1 MLCLWLRVDT
11 CKPELK
17 QRCAATLIL
26 GTPQY
31 AVREVQQTGATT
43 GRQDMSDDNT
53 QLRAAIDSMH
63 TPIYIKDLDGRY
75 IYANDVAC
83 AMRNLPRSQV
93 IGKRDADLFPKDTAD
108 IIKSHDQHVITSGQS
123 ATLETYLPNTELDGM
138 RCFLSLKQPLF
149 DEAGQVNAVAGITID
164 IDERKRH
171 ENELIALKNQFAAT
185 LQAIPDLMFE
195 LDLEGRY
202 HAHHVPRDDLMTV
215 SASTLLGQTIWE
227 VLPPLAARTCH
238 QALKD
243 ALAHGFSIGHQ
254 FRLDLEQGPEWFELS
269 VAQKA
274 PIGNEPPRFIALSR
288 HITQR
293 KLAEQ
298 ALQESESMLRAMVD
312 NTPVAYWARDL
323 DGRCIME
330 NAMVVTFVGSQLGK
344 TLEESGLDADDLIAW
359 QEHNRRAYAG
369 EVVDVEHTSR
379 ATASG
384 DLRIFHILLAP
395 IKVAGNIVG
404 IVGFSQDITE
414 RKRHEER
421 IHQLAF
427 FDPLTQLPNR
437 RLMFDRLEHA
447 LASGARH
454 HRMGALLMIDLDH
467 FKELNDTHGHTAG
480 DWLLVEV
487 AARLSR
493 SIRQGDTT
501 ARLGGDEFVV
511 ILEDLGGA
519 PGNPAQAA
527 TITNQIRDEFN
538 QPFYLAAGPQDG
550 VITYHC
556 SASIGV
562 ALFGDVDITATEL
575 LRRVD
580 TAMYQAK
587 AAGRNTLCFFD
598 PAMQAAAAARSAMN
612 ADLHEALGLG
622 QFELHYQVQ
631 MDEQRRPTGA
641 ETLLRWR
648 HPDKGMIAPASFIA
662 LAEDTGLIV
671 PLGAWV
677 LETACRQLA
686 VWSTR
691 PEMAHLS
698 LAVNVSACQF
708 RQLTFTDQVQQL
720 LASTGA
726 PANKLKLELT
736 ESTLI
741 EDADAVVR
749 RMEEL
754 QALGI
759 RFSLDD
765 FGTGYSSLTY
775 LKRLPLAQLKIDQS
789 FVRDL
794 LTDANDAA
802 IVKTIVALGNSLG
815 LAVIAEG
822 VETEDQLAF
831 LAEHGC
837 REYQG
842 YLFSKP
848 VPLAAFESLL
858 MAGRHP
864 SA

>member
-1 MLCLWLRVDT
+1 
-11 CKPELK
+11 
-17 QRCAATLIL
+17 
-26 GTPQY
+26 
-31 AVREVQQTGATT
+31 
-43 GRQDMSDDNT
+43 MSGEINENK

-63 TPIYIKDLDGRY
+63 TPIYIKDLSGRY
-75 IYANDVAC
+75 TYVNDVAC
-83 AMRNLPRSQV
+83 ALQGLPRSQV
-93 IGKRDADLFPKDTAD
+93 IGKRDSDLFSADTAAS
-108 IIKSHDQHVITSGQS
+108 IKAYDQRVIASRLP
-123 ATLETYLPNTELDGM
+123 ATIETYLSNAAHDDV
-138 RCFLSLKQPLF
+138 RCYLSFKQALF
-149 DEAGQVNAVAGITID
+149 DETGQVNAVVGITID

-171 ENELIALKNQFAAT
+171 EDELVALKNQFAAT

-195 LDLEGRY
+195 LDLAGRY
-202 HAHHVPRDDLMTV
+202 HAHHVPREDLMTV
-215 SASTLLGQTIWE
+215 STSALLGRTIWE
-227 VLPPLAARTCH
+227 VLPPLAAQTFH
-238 QALKD
+238 QALQE
-243 ALAHGFSIGHQ
+243 ALAQGFSTGHQ
-254 FRLDLEQGPEWFELS
+254 FRLDLEQGSEWFELS

-274 PIGNEPPRFIALSR
+274 PIGDEAPRFIALSR

-293 KLAEQ
+293 KVAEQ
-298 ALQESESMLRAMVD
+298 ALQESVSLLRAVVD

-323 DGRCIME
+323 NGRCIME
-330 NAMVVTFVGSQLGK
+330 NAMVVKFVGSQLGK
-344 TLEESGLDADDLIAW
+344 TLEESGLNAANLTAW

-369 EVVDVEHTSR
+369 EVVDVEHTSLSPF
-379 ATASG
+379 TG
-384 DLRIFHILLAP
+384 VLCTFHILLAP
-395 IKVAGNIVG
+395 IRVEGDIVG
-404 IVGFSQDITE
+404 IVGFSQDITD
-414 RKRHEER
+414 RKRREER

-447 LASGARH
+447 LATSVRH
-454 HRMGALLMIDLDH
+454 HRMGALLLIDLDH
-467 FKELNDTHGHTAG
+467 FKELNDTHGHTTG
-480 DWLLVEV
+480 DALLGVV
-487 AARLSR
+487 ATRLSR

-511 ILEDLGGA
+511 ILEDIDGA
-519 PGNPAQAA
+519 LDSLAQADA
-527 TITNQIRDEFN
+527 VAIKIRDELN
-538 QPFYLAAGPQDG
+538 QPFQLAAGIPGD

-556 SASIGV
+556 SASIGI
-562 ALFGDVDITATEL
+562 AMFGDQIVTAAEL
-575 LRRVD
+575 LRRAD

-587 AAGRNTLCFFD
+587 AAGRNTLRFFD
-598 PAMQAAAAARSAMN
+598 PAMQAAAAARTAMN

-631 MDEQRRPTGA
+631 MNEQRQPTGA

-648 HPDKGMIAPASFIA
+648 HPHKGMISPASFIA

-671 PLGAWV
+671 PLGSWV

-686 VWSTR
+686 IWSTA

-698 LAVNVSACQF
+698 LAVNVSARQF
-708 RQLTFTDQVQQL
+708 KQLAFTDQVQQL

-741 EDADAVVR
+741 EDADVVVK
-749 RMEEL
+749 RMQEL

-765 FGTGYSSLTY
+765 FGTGYSSLAY

-794 LTDANDAA
+794 LTDTNDVA

-822 VETEDQLAF
+822 VETEAQLAV

-848 VPLAAFESLL
+848 VPLAAFERLL
-858 MAGRHP
+858 KTDRCLPADR
-864 SA
+864 

>member
-1 MLCLWLRVDT
+1 
-11 CKPELK
+11 
-17 QRCAATLIL
+17 
-26 GTPQY
+26 
-31 AVREVQQTGATT
+31 
-43 GRQDMSDDNT
+43 MSDENKL
-53 QLRAAIDSMH
+53 LRAAIDCMH

-75 IYANDVAC
+75 LYANDLAC
-83 AMRNLPRSQV
+83 AMRGLPRDQV
-93 IGKRDADLFPKDTAD
+93 IGKCDADLFPQATAD
-108 IIKSHDQHVITSGQS
+108 VIRSQDQQVISSGQP
-123 ATLETYLPNTELDGM
+123 ATLEAVLPSLGHEGFRCYLS
-138 RCFLSLKQPLF
+138 FKQALL
-149 DEAGQVNAVAGITID
+149 DEAGQVNAVAGIAVD
-164 IDERKRH
+164 IDERKRK
-171 ENELIALKNQFAAT
+171 EDELEALKNHFAAT

-202 HAHHVPRDDLMTV
+202 HAHHVPREDWMLIRP
-215 SASTLLGQTIWE
+215 SKLLGRTLRE
-227 VLPPLAARTCH
+227 VLPAPAADICH
-238 QALKD
+238 QALQE

-254 FRLDLEQGPEWFELS
+254 FRLDLERGSEWFELS

-274 PIGNEPPRFIALSR
+274 SIGHEAPRFIALSR
-288 HITQR
+288 HITHR
-293 KLAEQ
+293 KVAEQ
-298 ALQESESMLRAMVD
+298 ALQESESMLRAIVD

-330 NAMVVTFVGSQLGK
+330 NAMVVEFVGSQLGK
-344 TLEESGLDADDLIAW
+344 TLEESGWKGEDVTAW
-359 QEHNRRAYAG
+359 REHNRRAYAG
-369 EVVDVEHTSR
+369 EVVEVEYESYSLRHGTP
-379 ATASG
+379 
-384 DLRIFHILLAP
+384 RIFHVVLSP
-395 IKVAGNIVG
+395 IRAGDDIVG
-404 IVGFSQDITE
+404 LVGFSQDITE
-414 RKRHEER
+414 RKRHEQR

-427 FDPLTQLPNR
+427 YDPLTLLPNR

-447 LASGARH
+447 LATSSRH

-467 FKELNDTHGHTAG
+467 FKELNDTHGHTTG

-487 AARLSR
+487 AARLSH

-519 PGNPAQAA
+519 QGSPVQAA
-527 TITNQIRDEFN
+527 ATATKIRDALN
-538 QPFYLAAGPQDG
+538 QPFQLAADPQG
-550 VITYHC
+550 EIITYHC

-562 ALFGDVDITATEL
+562 ALFGDVETSATEL

-587 AAGRNTLCFFD
+587 AAGRNTLRFFD
-598 PAMQAAAAARSAMN
+598 PAMQAAANARSAMN

-631 MDEQRRPTGA
+631 MNEQRQPIGA

-648 HPDKGMIAPASFIA
+648 HPQQGMVSPASFIA

-686 VWSTR
+686 TWSTQ
-691 PEMAHLS
+691 PEMAQLS
-698 LAVNVSACQF
+698 LAVNVSARQF
-708 RQLTFTDQVQQL
+708 RQLSFTDQVQQL
-720 LASTGA
+720 LLRTGA

-741 EDADAVVR
+741 EDADAVVQ

-765 FGTGYSSLTY
+765 FGTGHSSLAY
-775 LKRLPLAQLKIDQS
+775 LKRLPLTQLKIDQS

-794 LTDANDAA
+794 LTDHNDAA
-802 IVKTIVALGNSLG
+802 IVKTIITLGNSLG
-815 LAVIAEG
+815 LEVIAEG
-822 VETEDQLAF
+822 VETEAQLAF

-848 VPLAAFESLL
+848 VPLAAFEGLL
-858 MAGRHP
+858 KTLNAAQP
-864 SA
+864 SEKSCQQKHGEE